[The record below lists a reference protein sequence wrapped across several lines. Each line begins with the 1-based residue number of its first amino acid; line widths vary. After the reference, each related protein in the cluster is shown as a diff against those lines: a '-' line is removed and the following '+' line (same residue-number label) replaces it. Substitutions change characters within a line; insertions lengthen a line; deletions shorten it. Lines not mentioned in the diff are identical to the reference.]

1 MNTKEKWFLSQD
13 NSCHWYLVL
22 ASKRKEWNDWK
33 ELPEDDPKG
42 WDVPCFAKYLNSHP
56 SQIEFYLDP

>member
-22 ASKRKEWNDWK
+22 SSKRKEWNDWK

-42 WDVPCFAKYLNSHP
+42 WM
-56 SQIEFYLDP
+56 